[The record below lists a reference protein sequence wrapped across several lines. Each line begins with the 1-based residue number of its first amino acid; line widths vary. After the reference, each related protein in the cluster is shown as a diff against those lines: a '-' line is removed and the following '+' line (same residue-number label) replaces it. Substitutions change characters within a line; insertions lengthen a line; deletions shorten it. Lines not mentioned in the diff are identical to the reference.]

1 MGYLPLH
8 EIRFSSAE
16 MKESPS
22 LSISLL
28 KHYFSLKIN
37 GHYYTTYI
45 SSITDRCHHPQ
56 LHAEEMVYK
65 CIHTLYVC
73 IFISVNMET
82 SADWIGGYHLLAEL

>member
-37 GHYYTTYI
+37 GHYYMTYI
-45 SSITDRCHHPQ
+45 SRCHHPP
-56 LHAEEMVYK
+56 LHAHMVCVHIY
-65 CIHTLYVC
+65 
-73 IFISVNMET
+73 FS
-82 SADWIGGYHLLAEL
+82 